1 MRKTMRLTKY
11 GHACVTVEKDGHRIV
26 LDPGGLTPEDA
37 TAGAEAI
44 LITHEHFD
52 HFSEQV
58 VRTACG
64 RDPGIQVYTCAAVGD
79 QLTGLGA
86 ALHVVGEGDRLDVA
100 GFDVE
105 IHGQWHAIVHPDIPR
120 LTNVGFLLDGS
131 LFHPGDALTV
141 PGRAVSTLL
150 VPLHAPWSRTGDLI
164 DWVREVN
171 PQQTLAI
178 HDGALNDIG
187 LTIVGNLLGE
197 NGPGTGAPYTRLT
210 PGESLETH
218 G

>member
-1 MRKTMRLTKY
+1 MKLTKY
-11 GHACVTVEKDGHRIV
+11 GHSCVAVEKNGRRIV

-58 VRTACG
+58 VRAACD
-64 RDPGIQVYTCAAVGD
+64 RDAGIQVYTCAAVAG

-86 ALHVVGEGDRLDVA
+86 TLHVVGEGDRLDAA

-120 LTNVGFLLDGS
+120 VTNVGFLLDGS
-131 LFHPGDALTV
+131 VFHPGDALTV
-141 PGRAVSTLL
+141 PGRPVSTLL
-150 VPLHAPWSRTGDLI
+150 LPVHAPWSRTGELI
-164 DWVREVN
+164 DWVREAG
-171 PQQTLAI
+171 PRQTLAI
-178 HDGALNDIG
+178 HDGLLNDAG
-187 LTIVGNLLGE
+187 LALADRLLGE
-197 NGPGTGAPYTRLT
+197 NGPGTGASYTRLT
-210 PGESLETH
+210 SGESFEVS
-218 G
+218 